1 MWSVLMMTKTRFI
14 RIATIAAP
22 LALVGLAGGS
32 LTACTAT
39 RTNQSSGEYLDD
51 SVVTN
56 KVRGAIIGDKDL
68 SIFDINVETY
78 RGAVQLSG
86 FVDSANARSRAG
98 AVAAGVAGVRQVRND
113 LIVK

>member
-1 MWSVLMMTKTRFI
+1 MMNKTRLL
-14 RIATIAAP
+14 RAAITAAA
-22 LALVGLAGGS
+22 LVLVGLATGS
-32 LTACTAT
+32 MAACTAT
-39 RTNQSSGEYLDD
+39 RTSQSSGEYLDD

-78 RGAVQLSG
+78 RGVVQLSG